1 MRTPLR
7 HSLLAVGIS
16 VAWAAAATAVV
27 AVCRAAARGD
37 EPTPDDRP
45 YSLYDLD
52 RGAQDGALDRL
63 HTRQAGAG

>member
-37 EPTPDDRP
+37 MPTPDDRP

-52 RGAQDGALDRL
+52 RGAQAGALDRL
-63 HTRQAGAG
+63 QSHAGAGR